1 MLAALS
7 TGGVPVRVV
16 LAVGWYATCGML
28 LSYALDWGPEDL
40 LGVPT
45 SLGLATYVVGT
56 AAGVRLLAG
65 WSRILAAAA
74 LLMCLAMLPFAGVF
88 VLLPIAVAVAALLY
102 RRLTGPGL
110 RSAHPG

>member
-1 MLAALS
+1 
-7 TGGVPVRVV
+7 
-16 LAVGWYATCGML
+16 ML

-88 VLLPIAVAVAALLY
+88 VSLPVAVAAAALLY
-102 RRLTGPGL
+102 RRMRGSQP
-110 RSAHPG
+110 RHPR